1 MPRGIDATPELAFT
15 KNANNGFTIHLYTA
29 CNVASNI
36 KGKDGKDVAVDCS
49 LETGFPANGLINIK
63 LSPAIKTAFR
73 VALRVPVWC
82 SNFKAILMVSY

>member
-1 MPRGIDATPELAFT
+1 MPRGVAATPELTFT
-15 KNANNGFTIHLYTA
+15 KNANNGFTINLYTA
-29 CNVASNI
+29 GNVASKI
-36 KGKDGKDVAVDCS
+36 KGKDVAVDCS

-82 SNFKAILMVSY
+82 SYFKAI